1 MISIRKQIA
10 PKFQGMVGATISFGT
25 ALYPAIGGFLGEMD
39 WRWPFWISLAALPV
53 GLLALSVRWSA
64 RIPAWIGNST
74 RGIAVPSFS
83 TPPQSGFSG

>member
-1 MISIRKQIA
+1 M
-10 PKFQGMVGATISFGT
+10 GMVGATISFGT

-39 WRWPFWISLAALPV
+39 WRWPFWISLAALP
-53 GLLALSVRWSA
+53 
-64 RIPAWIGNST
+64 AWIGNSK